1 MQVYLFLTG
10 MKRIVQLFFFLIF
23 SSFVYAQDFGAALL
37 VGSNF
42 SQVDGDQLGGYNKLG
57 LNLGL
62 EINRKINTDWEGA
75 FEIRFSMK
83 GAKKVIDIN
92 NPTPDLRLSY
102 HYLEVPFLAK
112 YTNLDKVTPYAGL
125 SVGVNVFNQRDDNGI
140 ISKEE
145 KLNKTEIGFHL
156 GGTYHLNNKW
166 ALDLRH
172 SYSLF
177 SIRDY
182 PIIINSPTVFG
193 RAGWYN
199 RLFTASL
206 RYNLQ

>member
-1 MQVYLFLTG
+1 MQVYLFLGG
-10 MKRIVQLFFFLIF
+10 MKKIVHIFFFLIC
-23 SSFVYAQDFGAALL
+23 SVIATAQDFGAAVL
-37 VGSNF
+37 VGANF

-57 LNLGL
+57 INAGI
-62 EINRKINTDWEGA
+62 EINRQIKPEWQGC
-75 FEIRFSMK
+75 FEIRYSMK

-92 NPTPDLRLSY
+92 NPSPDLKLSY
-102 HYLEVPFLAK
+102 HYLEVPVLVK
-112 YTNLDKVTPYAGL
+112 YTEFNKITPYGGVSL
-125 SVGVNVFNQRDDNGI
+125 GVNVFNERDDNGF

-145 KLNKTEIGFHL
+145 KLNRGEIGFHL
-156 GGTYHLNNKW
+156 GANYQWTDKW
-166 ALDLRH
+166 SLDVRH

-199 RLFTASL
+199 RLFTFGL